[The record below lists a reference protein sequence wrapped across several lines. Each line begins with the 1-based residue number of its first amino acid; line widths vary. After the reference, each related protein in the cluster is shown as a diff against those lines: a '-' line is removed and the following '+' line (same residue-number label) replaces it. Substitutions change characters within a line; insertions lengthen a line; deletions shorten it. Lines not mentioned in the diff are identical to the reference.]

1 MNDEIE
7 EKKEIKE
14 VKEQGIGQQSNL
26 IFLSNFVHQVVNP
39 LNGICGTLDNYVEG
53 VFDQATGKKKINAVR
68 AQLEQCISLIRNL
81 AFFAEFSVVP
91 VDSSGERG
99 LKAPT
104 KYAKADLTSIV
115 LESVQF
121 FQDTAREKNMALE
134 LIRFTHPF
142 TVSARPELIR
152 QVFMNI
158 FDNWVKYGYPDQ
170 KVKVKGSINRKSDLI
185 IEISGYSKGFSNAD
199 AERIFELGFRSTEA
213 KSTLAQGSGIGLW
226 VCKAIMDNVGG
237 KISASHSARDEKTV
251 FRITIPN
258 DLWA

>member
-1 MNDEIE
+1 MNSET
-7 EKKEIKE
+7 KGHQ
-14 VKEQGIGQQSNL
+14 EQNIGQQNNL

-53 VFDQATGKKKINAVR
+53 VFDQTMGKKKINAVR

-81 AFFAEFSVVP
+81 AYFAEFSVIP
-91 VDSSGERG
+91 TDASGERG

-104 KYAKADLTSIV
+104 RYAKSDMTSII

-134 LIRFTHPF
+134 LSRFPHPF
-142 TVSARPELIR
+142 TVKARPELIR
-152 QVFMNI
+152 QVFMNV
-158 FDNWVKYGYPDQ
+158 FDNWVKYGYADQ
-170 KVKVKGSINRKSDLI
+170 KVKVKANINRKSDLV
-185 IEISGYSKGFSNAD
+185 IEIVGYSKGFSNAD
-199 AERIFELGFRSTEA
+199 AERIFELGFRSIEA

-251 FRITIPN
+251 FRITFPKE
-258 DLWA
+258 LWN